1 VIIKNGRIREFT
13 TGVNL
18 ENATENRVRDLW
30 VADND
35 DGIFLLDSDDNVL
48 EGNIVSDSSISGIT
62 LTGMVDGSDDNQ
74 IARNVSVE
82 NEFFGLAIENQSDDN
97 LIRRNTASD
106 NRISGILVDATSS
119 RGLVERNVAN
129 RNDNDGVI
137 DDDGDGIN
145 VGNMATTLKNNTA
158 NNNNDLGIEAVAG
171 VIDGGG
177 NTATNNGNALQC
189 TNVLC

>member
-1 VIIKNGRIREFT
+1 MKPLHLVYLTSVAVTSFQSFAAEALAQVACGSVITQNTKLSGDLTNCPANGIVIGASGITLDLGGYTIDGAGAGAGNGVDNTAGYTGVIIKNGRIREFT

-82 NEFFGLAIENQSDDN
+82 NEFFGLAIENQ
-97 LIRRNTASD
+97 
-106 NRISGILVDATSS
+106 
-119 RGLVERNVAN
+119 
-129 RNDNDGVI
+129 
-137 DDDGDGIN
+137 
-145 VGNMATTLKNNTA
+145 
-158 NNNNDLGIEAVAG
+158 
-171 VIDGGG
+171 
-177 NTATNNGNALQC
+177 
-189 TNVLC
+189 